1 MSKTITFTHEGKR
14 YTLEFT
20 PVTVCQM
27 EQDGFGYD
35 ILKDHDR
42 YPMTIAL
49 ALFHGAFLAHHSDL
63 DEDQTNTLISALG
76 NKQRLLEC
84 LAEMYGDV
92 VGIMDAGNTTWE
104 ILENCCINNNTTTLK
119 S

>member
-1 MSKTITFTHEGKR
+1 MSKTITFTHEGTR

-20 PVTVCQM
+20 PITVCQM

-42 YPMTIAL
+42 FPMTIAL

-63 DEDQTNTLISALG
+63 DEDQINTLISSLG

-84 LAEMYGDV
+84 LAEMYSDVIKVMNAGDIV
-92 VGIMDAGNTTWE
+92 WE
-104 ILENCCINNNTTTLK
+104 VLESCCINNTTTFK